1 VVRPCLGLEEIGGDE
16 VEEEIEG
23 GDEEVAYLP

>member
-23 GDEEVAYLP
+23 GDEEVANLP